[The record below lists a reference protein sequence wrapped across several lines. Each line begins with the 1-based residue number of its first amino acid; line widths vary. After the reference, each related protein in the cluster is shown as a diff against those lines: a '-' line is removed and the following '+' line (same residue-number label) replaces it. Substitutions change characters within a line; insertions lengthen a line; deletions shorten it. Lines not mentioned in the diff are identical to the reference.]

1 MPVVKATIHSIAS
14 MGAIVLTAVLNQ
26 VVTEQFSVFERLS
39 ALSVTVLIETA
50 GLPMSEEVAKIT
62 VPTGLL
68 VGAWIVLF
76 EVRELTT
83 DG

>member
-1 MPVVKATIHSIAS
+1 MPVVKATIHSVAS

-26 VVTEQFSVFERLS
+26 IVTEELSIFQRLS
-39 ALSVTVLIETA
+39 ELSVDVLIDTA
-50 GLPMSEEVAKIT
+50 GLPMSEEVAQIT

-68 VGAWIVLF
+68 VGAWIALF
-76 EVRELTT
+76 ELRELTA